1 MPNNNK
7 NELGGSSHD
16 RRIRHRHDDVAGAPH
31 AKAKTVKLTA
41 SESGRQATS
50 ESAQR
55 RNDLF
60 NLIGFALGCASWGWT
75 VLAPESSTVFGS
87 VLLFLAVMVGLLGIW
102 RVWAGRK
109 IWYGVV
115 VLIAIASFVAFDWFI
130 VVKPQRGKPYR
141 DLLVEGYHL
150 VNECQTIPAN
160 DEMPAWIRDQSKSW
174 QSRVQQRIEEKL
186 SGTDAQTWQS
196 AIVVGTIADE
206 RMNGY
211 QCLWLSNKVAA
222 LEKIVSAN
230 FEASLKHRDQIAPTF
245 WLNAVNGEVDMTQ
258 VLNSGIPGAGVYIN
272 GGGAGMVKIKG
283 KAPIKN
289 GTVRFDLQP
298 PP

>member
-1 MPNNNK
+1 MSHK
-7 NELGGSSHD
+7 DKSERGGSSHD
-16 RRIRHRHDDVAGAPH
+16 RRARWRRDEGAAVPD
-31 AKAKTVKLTA
+31 AATKTVKPTA
-41 SESGRQATS
+41 PKPEKQPDS

-60 NLIGFALGCASWGWT
+60 NLISVALGCASWGWT
-75 VLAPESSTVFGS
+75 VIAPESSVVFGS
-87 VLLFLAVMVGLLGIW
+87 ALLFLAVTVGLLGLW
-102 RVWAGRK
+102 RVWTARR
-109 IWYGVV
+109 IWYGAT
-115 VLIAIASFVAFDWFI
+115 VLIAIIIFAAFDWFI

-150 VNECQTIPAN
+150 VNECQAIPA
-160 DEMPAWIRDQSKSW
+160 DEEMPAWIRDQSKSW

-196 AIVVGTIADE
+196 AIVVGTVPDE
-206 RMNGY
+206 RKNGY

-222 LEKIVSAN
+222 LEKIISAN
-230 FEASLKHRDQIAPTF
+230 FESSLKHRDQIAPTF
-245 WLNAVNGEVDMTQ
+245 WLNAVNGEVDMTP

-272 GGGAGMVKIKG
+272 GGGVGAVKIKG

-289 GTVRFDLQP
+289 GTVSFGLQP